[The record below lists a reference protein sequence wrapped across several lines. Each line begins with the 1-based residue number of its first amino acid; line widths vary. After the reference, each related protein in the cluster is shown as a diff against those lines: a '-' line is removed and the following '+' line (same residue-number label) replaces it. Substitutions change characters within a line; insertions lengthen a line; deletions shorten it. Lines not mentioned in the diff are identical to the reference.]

1 MGVSSDMRSSRVR
14 RQAAKKPNKERTV
27 QVRFSDEELAA
38 LDAICSE
45 KKMTRS
51 AFLRSCVEKV
61 QGGDVEP
68 TYVVT
73 RNADAERM
81 ASEAKCIGV
90 NVNQI
95 ARALNAESK
104 SHPGSLS
111 PGVLGECKTGLE
123 EVRGELSKLT
133 DEVDGLRTDFGKDV
147 FRAMALLW
155 PDVPERMSYTELGEG
170 KKRTRN
176 IREKT
181 NRIAA
186 QMGDMGTREDFIWF
200 CSAMR
205 RQSQGTRLNEGYELR
220 VSWSPEELSKDSPE
234 DIQRACEYGY
244 ALCKEV
250 APNAPCWVTVH
261 TDGEGGCVHVHAT
274 IANHDLVSGT
284 AIAHGTDHATV
295 KRKNDRLSREM
306 GFTVVGPEP
315 ARERTTWA
323 ERKGQFGIESFE
335 RVLGNRV
342 ADARDHASNMEEFLE
357 ELKVRGVERTETRK
371 VDEKTGEETVGW
383 SYKSRDPYG
392 KSRRKRRRRA
402 SNLADDLTREGI
414 EAYFEA
420 KQRELEVPQQDAPA
434 PEVLPDVPETAEP
447 AAQPSKDSA
456 LDVYDLDRAYVS
468 EMASDLQKAH
478 IHRSR
483 EAGKSF
489 MDERYQQIVEARNHP
504 DEQLAKLRED
514 VDAARR
520 EFHASK
526 EARDTMQHPCPGL
539 LAGMHVF
546 AKAGRNAKDPVSRMM
561 ADMTAMMLRMLIQE
575 ALAEERRRQREEA
588 ERRVYES
595 RKNMWDAE
603 KRLKAAEK
611 ALSDE
616 DEREKR
622 LKSERM
628 QRRVKEAQGV
638 SGKVQY
644 QHEDDSKE
652 MQ

>member
-1 MGVSSDMRSSRVR
+1 MSTTHI
-14 RQAAKKPNKERTV
+14 QPLPN
-27 QVRFSDEELAA
+27 
-38 LDAICSE
+38 
-45 KKMTRS
+45 
-51 AFLRSCVEKV
+51 
-61 QGGDVEP
+61 
-68 TYVVT
+68 
-73 RNADAERM
+73 
-81 ASEAKCIGV
+81 
-90 NVNQI
+90 
-95 ARALNAESK
+95 
-104 SHPGSLS
+104 
-111 PGVLGECKTGLE
+111 
-123 EVRGELSKLT
+123 VRG
-133 DEVDGLRTDFGKDV
+133 
-147 FRAMALLW
+147 
-155 PDVPERMSYTELGEG
+155 RMSYTELGEG
-170 KKRTRN
+170 KKRTEN

-186 QMGDMGTREDFIWF
+186 QMGDMGTREDFIRF

-220 VSWSPEELSKDSPE
+220 VSWSPEELSRDSPE
-234 DIQRACEYGY
+234 DIRRACEYGY
-244 ALCKEV
+244 LLCKEV

-315 ARERTTWA
+315 AREPTAWA
-323 ERKGQFGIESFE
+323 GRKGQFGIESFE

-342 ADARDHASNMEEFLE
+342 ADARDHAGSMEEFLE
-357 ELKVRGVERTETRK
+357 ELKVRGVELTETRK
-371 VDEKTGEETVGW
+371 VDQKTGEETVGW

-392 KSRRKRRRRA
+392 KGGRKRRRRA

-420 KQRELEVPQQDAPA
+420 KRRELEAQQQDAPA
-434 PEVLPDVPETAEP
+434 PEVTPDVSETAEP
-447 AAQPSKDSA
+447 AVQPSADFA
-456 LDVYDLDRAYVS
+456 LDVYDLDRSDVS
-468 EMASDLQKAH
+468 EMASDLQRAH

-483 EAGKSF
+483 EEGKSF
-489 MDERYQQIVEARNHP
+489 VDERYRQIVEAHDHP

-520 EFHASK
+520 EFYASK
-526 EARDTMQHPCPGL
+526 EARDTMQRPYPGL

-546 AKAGRNAKDPVSRMM
+546 AKAGRNARDPVSRMM
-561 ADMTAMMLRMLIQE
+561 ADMTAMMLRMMIKE
-575 ALAEERRRQREEA
+575 ALDEEARRQREEA

-595 RKNMWDAE
+595 RKSMWDAE

-616 DEREKR
+616 DEREVR

-628 QRRVKEAQGV
+628 QRRVKEAERRAPVRTPRSADKDTQFD
-638 SGKVQY
+638 
-644 QHEDDSKE
+644 E
-652 MQ
+652 

>member
-1 MGVSSDMRSSRVR
+1 MSTTHI
-14 RQAAKKPNKERTV
+14 QPLPN
-27 QVRFSDEELAA
+27 
-38 LDAICSE
+38 
-45 KKMTRS
+45 
-51 AFLRSCVEKV
+51 
-61 QGGDVEP
+61 
-68 TYVVT
+68 
-73 RNADAERM
+73 
-81 ASEAKCIGV
+81 
-90 NVNQI
+90 
-95 ARALNAESK
+95 
-104 SHPGSLS
+104 
-111 PGVLGECKTGLE
+111 
-123 EVRGELSKLT
+123 VRG
-133 DEVDGLRTDFGKDV
+133 
-147 FRAMALLW
+147 
-155 PDVPERMSYTELGEG
+155 RMSYTELGEG

-186 QMGDMGTREDFIWF
+186 QMGDMGTREDFIRF

-205 RQSQGTRLNEGYELR
+205 RQSHGMRLNEGYELR

-357 ELKVRGVERTETRK
+357 ELKVRGVELTETRK
-371 VDEKTGEETVGW
+371 PDEKTREETVGW

-420 KQRELEVPQQDAPA
+420 KQRELEVPEQDTPA
-434 PEVLPDVPETAEP
+434 PEVLPDMPETAEP
-447 AAQPSKDSA
+447 AAQPSGDFA

-483 EAGKSF
+483 E
-489 MDERYQQIVEARNHP
+489 
-504 DEQLAKLRED
+504 D

-526 EARDTMQHPCPGL
+526 EALDTLQHPCPGL

-546 AKAGRNAKDPVSRMM
+546 AKAGRDAKDPVSRMM
-561 ADMTAMMLRMLIQE
+561 ADMTAMMLRMMIQE

-595 RKNMWDAE
+595 RKSMWDAE

-611 ALSDE
+611 ALSNE

-622 LKSERM
+622 QAAPFLKFPLAGYEETFKRAVDGRTRKGRKIGVFVVRSFMSRI
-628 QRRVKEAQGV
+628 RKTRGTDGAKRGREARLET
-638 SGKVQY
+638 SKSPD
-644 QHEDDSKE
+644 EDPIKPRKWWLNMYLSAHIIKYGNA
-652 MQ
+652 

>member
-1 MGVSSDMRSSRVR
+1 MSTTHI
-14 RQAAKKPNKERTV
+14 QPLPN
-27 QVRFSDEELAA
+27 
-38 LDAICSE
+38 
-45 KKMTRS
+45 
-51 AFLRSCVEKV
+51 
-61 QGGDVEP
+61 
-68 TYVVT
+68 
-73 RNADAERM
+73 
-81 ASEAKCIGV
+81 
-90 NVNQI
+90 
-95 ARALNAESK
+95 
-104 SHPGSLS
+104 
-111 PGVLGECKTGLE
+111 
-123 EVRGELSKLT
+123 VRG
-133 DEVDGLRTDFGKDV
+133 
-147 FRAMALLW
+147 
-155 PDVPERMSYTELGEG
+155 RMSYTELGEG

-186 QMGDMGTREDFIWF
+186 QMGDMGTREDFIRF

-315 ARERTTWA
+315 SREPTTWA

-342 ADARDHASNMEEFLE
+342 ADARDHAGNMEEFLE
-357 ELKVRGVERTETRK
+357 ELKVRGVELTETRK
-371 VDEKTGEETVGW
+371 VDEKSGEETVGW

-392 KSRRKRRRRA
+392 KGRRKRRRRA

-414 EAYFEA
+414 EAYFEQ
-420 KQRELEVPQQDAPA
+420 KQRELEAPQQDAPA

-447 AAQPSKDSA
+447 AEQPPADSA

-483 EAGKSF
+483 EEGKPF
-489 MDERYQQIVEARNHP
+489 MDERYEALVEARNHP

-520 EFHASK
+520 EFHASR
-526 EARDTMQHPCPGL
+526 EARDTLQSPCPGL

-546 AKAGRNAKDPVSRMM
+546 AKAGCNARDPVSRMM
-561 ADMTAMMLRMLIQE
+561 ADMTAMMLRMMIQE
-575 ALAEERRRQREEA
+575 ALAEEARRQREEA

-595 RKNMWDAE
+595 RKSMWDAE

-611 ALSDE
+611 ALSNE

-622 LKSERM
+622 LKLERTK
-628 QRRVKEAQGV
+628 RRVEEAERRAPVRTPRSADKDTQFD
-638 SGKVQY
+638 
-644 QHEDDSKE
+644 E
-652 MQ
+652 

>member
-1 MGVSSDMRSSRVR
+1 MSTTHI
-14 RQAAKKPNKERTV
+14 QPLPN
-27 QVRFSDEELAA
+27 
-38 LDAICSE
+38 
-45 KKMTRS
+45 
-51 AFLRSCVEKV
+51 
-61 QGGDVEP
+61 
-68 TYVVT
+68 
-73 RNADAERM
+73 
-81 ASEAKCIGV
+81 
-90 NVNQI
+90 
-95 ARALNAESK
+95 
-104 SHPGSLS
+104 
-111 PGVLGECKTGLE
+111 
-123 EVRGELSKLT
+123 VRG
-133 DEVDGLRTDFGKDV
+133 
-147 FRAMALLW
+147 
-155 PDVPERMSYTELGEG
+155 RMSYTELGEG

-186 QMGDMGTREDFIWF
+186 QMGDMGTREDFIRF

-357 ELKVRGVERTETRK
+357 ELKVRGVELTETRK

-420 KQRELEVPQQDAPA
+420 KQRELEAPQQDAPA

-447 AAQPSKDSA
+447 AEQPSADSA

-483 EAGKSF
+483 EAGKPFIPLLSVIAITLIF
-489 MDERYQQIVEARNHP
+489 WLADQKKIRLHLTGKPVYNIILGGVTGTIWLGASVGILSILGVVQIEGKNQIAM
-504 DEQLAKLRED
+504 LWLW
-514 VDAARR
+514 
-520 EFHASK
+520 
-526 EARDTMQHPCPGL
+526 L
-539 LAGMHVF
+539 LAAFLNTVMQEMLVRGYLYQMIKSNSNIAAAIIVSTGLFTF
-546 AKAGRNAKDPVSRMM
+546 AHGGAFEAGILPVLNVITMSLFMT
-561 ADMTAMMLRMLIQE
+561 AVLEYTGSLIAPIVIHFLWNGVGAIILGGVSLAEDYPHLFDMTIHGNPILSGGSCKIEGSIIVLFMNLAFLIGFV
-575 ALAEERRRQREEA
+575 AAKK
-588 ERRVYES
+588 
-595 RKNMWDAE
+595 RKDRN
-603 KRLKAAEK
+603 R
-611 ALSDE
+611 
-616 DEREKR
+616 
-622 LKSERM
+622 
-628 QRRVKEAQGV
+628 
-638 SGKVQY
+638 
-644 QHEDDSKE
+644 
-652 MQ
+652 